1 LSKTG
6 IALPASRTNHASQ
19 NCSTFFN
26 RTNASR
32 LPEKDYLIQGK
43 AAPGKPDP
51 TSLYMSMAV
60 MGPRIESTSRS
71 FFEEAMLPHFDAAHN
86 LAKWLLRNEEDA
98 KDVVQE
104 AYLRAFRSFG
114 GFRGSN
120 GRAWLLTIVRN
131 TSYTLLKK
139 NRVVDFTTTFDEEIH
154 VSGDESVSPATI
166 LERSEDADLVREAMD
181 DLPAEFREILA
192 LRHLEGLSYKE
203 IADIVQ
209 IPPGTVMSR
218 LSRARAKLK
227 ECLAAHIG
235 KEK

>member
-1 LSKTG
+1 M
-6 IALPASRTNHASQ
+6 ALLLNAEHASQ
-19 NCSTFFN
+19 LEDFEAGAKIVKFAVVKK
-26 RTNASR
+26 REEDQA
-32 LPEKDYLIQGK
+32 EKEDL
-43 AAPGKPDP
+43 
-51 TSLYMSMAV
+51 TSFEAV
-60 MGPRIESTSRS
+60 
-71 FFEEAMLPHFDAAHN
+71 MLPHLDAAHN
-86 LAKWLLRNEEDA
+86 LARWLLRNEQDA
-98 KDVVQE
+98 QDVVQE

-114 GFRGSN
+114 GFHGSN

-131 TSYTLLKK
+131 ASYTLLKK
-139 NRVVDFTTTFDEEIH
+139 NHAVDLTTTFDEEIH
-154 VSGDESVSPATI
+154 VSGHESVSPVTI
-166 LERSEDADLVREAMD
+166 LERSEDAELIREAMD